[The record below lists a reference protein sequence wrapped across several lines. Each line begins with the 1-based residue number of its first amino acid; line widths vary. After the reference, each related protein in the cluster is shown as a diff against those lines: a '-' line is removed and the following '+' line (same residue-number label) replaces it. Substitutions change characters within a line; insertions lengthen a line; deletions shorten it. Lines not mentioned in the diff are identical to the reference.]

1 MENNAIKAQTVSLV
15 ARLASKFG
23 VEPGK
28 LMASLMNQVF
38 KQSDGVAPSNEELM
52 VLLLVCENFGL
63 NPFNREIFAFREK
76 AEMSFLLSVW
86 TDGAK
91 SSGTKKTLTE
101 CPSNSR
107 SQQSSSTAT
116 AESSLNTLNA
126 LSNSRVLKIPSP
138 SKSTW
143 LSVLTKNLL
152 SGENG
157 LDEC

>member
-28 LMASLMNQVF
+28 LMACLMNQVF
-38 KQSDGVAPSNEELM
+38 KQLDGVAPSNEELM

-63 NPFNREIFAFREK
+63 NPFNREIFAFRGK
-76 AEMSFLLSVW
+76 GGDVIPVVSL
-86 TDGAK
+86 DGAK
-91 SSGTKKTLTE
+91 SSGTKKTSTE
-101 CPSNSR
+101 CPSSSR
-107 SQQSSSTAT
+107 SQPSSSTAT
-116 AESSLNTLNA
+116 AGSCLNTLNA

-143 LSVLTKNLL
+143 LSVLTKNPL